1 MKAVIDTCI
10 LVDYLNGIAEGAR
23 ELGLYEEKIISIITY
38 IEILVG
44 ARNEKEE
51 HLLRTFLASFHIRT
65 LSPEIADLSVRLRRQ
80 HHLKVPDAVVYATAR
95 REGCNLVSRNTK
107 DFSPD
112 WPDVRVPYP
121 SY

>member
-23 ELGLYEEKIISIITY
+23 ELGLYQEKIISIITY

-44 ARNEKEE
+44 ARNEKDE
-51 HLLRTFLASFHIRT
+51 HLLRAFLASFHIRT
-65 LSPEIADLSVRLRRQ
+65 LSPDIADLAVRLRRQ
-80 HHLKVPDAVVYATAR
+80 HRLKVPDAVVYATAR

-107 DFSPD
+107 DFSSD
-112 WPDVRVPYP
+112 WPDVRVPYHA
-121 SY
+121 